1 MLRKKFSE
9 SCLLLKKLGL
19 NPPTIID
26 AGAGNGTPELYQVFP
41 ESYYLL
47 IEPLQEFEADLIRIL
62 KQYKGVYILAAAGC
76 DNSQITMNV
85 HSDHLYGSSV
95 FKESMGAE
103 ADGFERVV
111 PQIRVDDLVQN
122 NNCIPPFLFKID
134 VQGAELDVLEGAKL
148 TIAETEAVILE
159 VSFFEFMQGAPVF
172 YDVVHYMK
180 MKGFAVWDILPGWNR
195 PLDDALGQVDIVFV
209 KENGIFRKDH
219 SYSTVEQL
227 KAQFGS

>member
-1 MLRKKFSE
+1 M
-9 SCLLLKKLGL
+9 
-19 NPPTIID
+19 
-26 AGAGNGTPELYQVFP
+26 
-41 ESYYLL
+41 
-47 IEPLQEFEADLIRIL
+47 
-62 KQYKGVYILAAAGC
+62 
-76 DNSQITMNV
+76 
-85 HSDHLYGSSV
+85 
-95 FKESMGAE
+95 
-103 ADGFERVV
+103 
-111 PQIRVDDLVQN
+111 
-122 NNCIPPFLFKID
+122 
-134 VQGAELDVLEGAKL
+134 QGAELDVLEGAKL

-180 MKGFAVWDILPGWNR
+180 MKGFAAWDILPGWNR